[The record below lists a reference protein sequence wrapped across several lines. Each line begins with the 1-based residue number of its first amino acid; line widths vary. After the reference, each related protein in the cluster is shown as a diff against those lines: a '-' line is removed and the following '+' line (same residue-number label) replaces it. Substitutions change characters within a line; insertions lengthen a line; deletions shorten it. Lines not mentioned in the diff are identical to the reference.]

1 MSIQSST
8 SPKKHHDGAQG
19 EKPKLPTQRTI
30 DLIKETYCKN
40 LKGLVGELSQS
51 EVTYDGTLVTYNT
64 KKCCFV
70 KTEKNYRIIRNLELS
85 IGVELMQAND
95 DIKKNVVLYNKQNDD
110 LVKALKLVL
119 TNTKEAKIKF
129 GELRDAANKLTDCTK
144 DSCNKSQMVLLG
156 CKQADECNDNNSKD
170 TGDKLPDCC
179 NDVCEIIEE
188 LINTPASMSADI
200 DTICGSSAEIVGIQT
215 FSNIKSLETFQA
227 DFQLN
232 AKAFDD
238 WVKLKMAAGSTAL
251 NVLQDELVLAT
262 KNLTQSGFALY
273 GKRNE
278 VEIADDVKD
287 YLCDHECSC
296 IDDEC
301 GCHHEQKDAEGRLA
315 NCKCDICDI
324 CADVKDIYCN
334 DVIEEPA
341 CND

>member
-8 SPKKHHDGAQG
+8 NPKKLSEGTHG
-19 EKPKLPTQRTI
+19 EKQKLPTQRTI

-51 EVTYDGTLVTYNT
+51 EVTYEGTLVTYNT

-70 KTEKNYRIIRNLELS
+70 KTEKNYRIIRNLELAV
-85 IGVELMQAND
+85 GVELVQTNEE
-95 DIKKNVVLYNKQNDD
+95 IKKNVVLYNKQNDD

-129 GELRDAANKLTDCTK
+129 GELRDAANKLSDCTK

-156 CKQADECNDNNSKD
+156 CKQADECNDNSKD

-188 LINTPASMSADI
+188 LINIPASMSADI
-200 DTICGSSAEIVGIQT
+200 DTICGGSAEIVGIQT

-227 DFQLN
+227 DFLLN

-238 WVKLKMAAGSTAL
+238 WVKLKMTAGSTAL
-251 NVLQDELVLAT
+251 NVLQDELMLAT

-278 VEIADDVKD
+278 VEIADEVKD

-296 IDDEC
+296 IDHEC
-301 GCHHEQKDAEGRLA
+301 GCNDEAKDPEGRLA

-324 CADVKDIYCN
+324 CTDVKDIYCN
-334 DVIEEPA
+334 DVVKEPV
-341 CND
+341 CSD

>member
-8 SPKKHHDGAQG
+8 KPKKHNEGTNG
-19 EKPKLPTQRTI
+19 EKQKLPTQRTI

-64 KKCCFV
+64 KKCCFA

-85 IGVELMQAND
+85 FGVELMQAND
-95 DIKKNVVLYNKQNDD
+95 EIKKNVVLYNKQNDD

-129 GELRDAANKLTDCTK
+129 GELRDAANKLSDCTK
-144 DSCNKSQMVLLG
+144 DSCNKSQMVILG
-156 CKQADECNDNNSKD
+156 CRQADECNDNNKD
-170 TGDKLPDCC
+170 IGDKLPDCC

-188 LINTPASMSADI
+188 LINIPASMSADI
-200 DTICGSSAEIVGIQT
+200 DTICGGSAEIVGIQT

-227 DFQLN
+227 DFLLN

-238 WVKLKMAAGSTAL
+238 WVKLKMTSGSTAL

-278 VEIADDVKD
+278 VEIADEVKD

-296 IDDEC
+296 IDHEC
-301 GCHHEQKDAEGRLA
+301 GCHDEQKDPEGRLA

-324 CADVKDIYCN
+324 CTDVKDIYCN
-334 DVIEEPA
+334 DVVEEPA
-341 CND
+341 CSD